1 MSRIPLVSG
10 LARRPYR
17 THPSMTQPANE
28 HQPAPADEQALKTHT
43 DRRQLHQI
51 IAGLTEGVI
60 LVEPDQRIVWANEA
74 ALAMHGVATLAELGA
89 DVTEYRERFRL
100 RDTNHDPVRQGQYPI
115 DRVISGEQFSDVTV
129 EVEAAADESQRWV
142 HRIRSLVLTNAAG
155 EPDCL
160 ALVLHDATEWASA
173 EQRFERT
180 FNANPSPAAICRLS
194 DFRYVKV
201 NQGFLDMT
209 RHALDDVIGRSVYEL
224 DVFDRA
230 EHRELAVERLGEGMT
245 IPPMEAL
252 LRTADGGD
260 HAVIV
265 SGQPIDLG
273 DDACMLFT
281 FTDLEPRK
289 QAEMA
294 LRQSEERFAKAFRM
308 APVAMAMLTAERF
321 EILDLN
327 DAFVAMTGHEQ
338 GELLGRAADEIGLWA
353 DPGALRE
360 IAAALEGEAVVRMRD
375 VQVTTRD
382 GDLRDCVVSADAVA
396 IHGQDCILMAL
407 LDISERKRT
416 EMELIQAIETA
427 MQDASWFSRTLIEKL
442 ANVRRAKAPDAG
454 AQLADL
460 TARERDVFD
469 LLCHGLPDKE
479 IANRLGL
486 APNTVRNHVATIYTK
501 LDVHSRGEAIVWARE
516 RGIVGA
522 DPGAANPAEAAPKAA
537 SKSGRTPRRPARK

>member
-1 MSRIPLVSG
+1 MNE
-10 LARRPYR
+10 A
-17 THPSMTQPANE
+17 ANE
-28 HQPAPADEQALKTHT
+28 PRPAPADEQALKTHT

-129 EVEAAADESQRWV
+129 EVESAADDSLRWV

-180 FNANPSPAAICRLS
+180 FNANPAPAAICRLS

-201 NQGFLDMT
+201 NQGFLDMIG
-209 RHALDDVIGRSVYEL
+209 HPLDDVIGRSVYEL

-230 EHRELAVERLGEGMT
+230 ERRELAIERLGDGMT

-252 LRTADGGD
+252 LRRADGGD

-265 SGQPIDLG
+265 AGQPIDMG
-273 DDACMLFT
+273 EHACMLFT
-281 FTDLEPRK
+281 FTDLQPRK
-289 QAEMA
+289 LAEIA
-294 LRQSEERFAKAFRM
+294 LRESEERFAKAFRM
-308 APVAMAMLTAERF
+308 APVAMAMLTAGRF
-321 EILDLN
+321 ELLDCN
-327 DAFVAMTGHEQ
+327 DAFVAMTGHAQ
-338 GELLGRAADEIGLWA
+338 ADLLGRSAEELGLWA
-353 DPGALRE
+353 EPGAQRG
-360 IAAALEGEAVVRMRD
+360 IADTLARDGMVRMHD
-375 VQVTTRD
+375 VRVVTQD
-382 GDLRDCVVSADAVA
+382 GDVRDCVVSADAVA
-396 IHGQDCILMAL
+396 IHAQDCLLLAL
-407 LDISERKRT
+407 LDISDRKRT

-454 AQLADL
+454 GQLSDL
-460 TARERDVFD
+460 TSRERDVFD

-486 APNTVRNHVATIYTK
+486 APNTVRNHVSTIYNK

-522 DPGAANPAEAAPKAA
+522 AEPAPAAGALDASGAAAGVSVRQAGPAGAVKAGRAARK
-537 SKSGRTPRRPARK
+537 RPAA

>member
-1 MSRIPLVSG
+1 MNE
-10 LARRPYR
+10 A
-17 THPSMTQPANE
+17 ANE
-28 HQPAPADEQALKTHT
+28 PRPAPADEQALKTHT

-129 EVEAAADESQRWV
+129 EVESADDDSLRWV

-180 FNANPSPAAICRLS
+180 FNANPAPAAICRLS

-201 NQGFLDMT
+201 NQGFLDMIG
-209 RHALDDVIGRSVYEL
+209 HPLDDVIGRSVYEL

-230 EHRELAVERLGEGMT
+230 ERRELAIERLGDGMT

-252 LRTADGGD
+252 LRRADGGD

-265 SGQPIDLG
+265 AGQPIDMG
-273 DDACMLFT
+273 EDACMLFT
-281 FTDLEPRK
+281 FTDLQPRK
-289 QAEMA
+289 LAEIA
-294 LRQSEERFAKAFRM
+294 LRESEERFAKAFRM
-308 APVAMAMLTAERF
+308 APVAMAMLTAGRF
-321 EILDLN
+321 ELLDCN
-327 DAFVAMTGHEQ
+327 DAFVAMTGHAQ
-338 GELLGRAADEIGLWA
+338 ADLLGRSADELGLWA
-353 DPGALRE
+353 EPGAQRE
-360 IAAALEGEAVVRMRD
+360 IADALARDGMVRMHD
-375 VQVTTRD
+375 VRVSTQD
-382 GDLRDCVVSADAVA
+382 GDVRDCVVSADAVA
-396 IHGQDCILMAL
+396 IHAQDCLLLAL
-407 LDISERKRT
+407 LDISDRKRT

-454 AQLADL
+454 GQLSDL
-460 TARERDVFD
+460 TSRERDVFD

-486 APNTVRNHVATIYTK
+486 APNTVRNHVSTIYNK

-522 DPGAANPAEAAPKAA
+522 AEPAPAAGALDASGAAAPGGSVASARAGRAARK
-537 SKSGRTPRRPARK
+537 RPAA

>member
-1 MSRIPLVSG
+1 MNE
-10 LARRPYR
+10 A
-17 THPSMTQPANE
+17 ANE
-28 HQPAPADEQALKTHT
+28 PHPAPADEQALKTHT

-129 EVEAAADESQRWV
+129 EVESAADDALRWV

-180 FNANPSPAAICRLS
+180 FNANPAPAAICRLS

-209 RHALDDVIGRSVYEL
+209 GHPLGDVIGRSVYEL

-230 EHRELAVERLGEGMT
+230 ERRELAIERLGDGMT

-252 LRTADGGD
+252 LRRADGGD

-265 SGQPIDLG
+265 AGQPIDMG
-273 DDACMLFT
+273 EHACMLFT
-281 FTDLEPRK
+281 FTDLQPRK
-289 QAEMA
+289 QAEIA
-294 LRQSEERFAKAFRM
+294 LRESEERFAKAFRM
-308 APVAMAMLTAERF
+308 APVAMAMLTAGRF
-321 EILDLN
+321 EVLDCN
-327 DAFVAMTGHEQ
+327 DAFLAMTGHAQ
-338 GELLGRAADEIGLWA
+338 ADVLGRSADELGLWA
-353 DPGALRE
+353 EPDAQRG
-360 IAAALEGEAVVRMRD
+360 IADTLARDGVVRMHD
-375 VQVTTRD
+375 VRVVTQD
-382 GDLRDCVVSADAVA
+382 GDVRDCVVSADAVA
-396 IHGQDCILMAL
+396 IHAQDCLLLAL

-454 AQLADL
+454 AQLSDL

-486 APNTVRNHVATIYTK
+486 APNTVRNHVSTIYNK

-522 DPGAANPAEAAPKAA
+522 EPAPAA
-537 SKSGRTPRRPARK
+537 SAPDASMAGPVRAARKRPAA